1 MLSATEKS
9 ACVSEALARRAYEN
23 QPVEI
28 LRFSETA
35 TGPLFGWLGQRWRAH
50 VAWLGALATTAP
62 LCLEPLARIPAGQA
76 IRFPAVWMAEVA
88 VGIALAII
96 FVPAAVAARDRRRR
110 DPTPA

>member
-35 TGPLFGWLGQRWRAH
+35 TGPLFGRLGERWRAH

-62 LCLEPLARIPAGQA
+62 LCLDPLARITAGRA
-76 IRFPAVWMAEVA
+76 IRFRDVWMAEVA
-88 VGIALAII
+88 FGVALAIF
-96 FVPAAVAARDRRRR
+96 FVADAIAIRDRGRR